1 VYCRGGVIGTGGQA
15 QPRGLPGLGEFRIDS
30 LDIRWM
36 ERFQELIA
44 ANPAPLTSEA
54 QGRLRIL
61 EEARDLWGL
70 IRQAEAEVFCR
81 GARIF
86 INRSFSEAT
95 SKVPEGGGTGGQT
108 AVVPAFQDL
117 PRWLR

>member
-1 VYCRGGVIGTGGQA
+1 M
-15 QPRGLPGLGEFRIDS
+15 GEFRIDS

-95 SKVPEGGGTGGQT
+95 SKVPEGG
-108 AVVPAFQDL
+108 APEVKPPLF
-117 PRWLR
+117 PRFKIYPDGYDEPTP